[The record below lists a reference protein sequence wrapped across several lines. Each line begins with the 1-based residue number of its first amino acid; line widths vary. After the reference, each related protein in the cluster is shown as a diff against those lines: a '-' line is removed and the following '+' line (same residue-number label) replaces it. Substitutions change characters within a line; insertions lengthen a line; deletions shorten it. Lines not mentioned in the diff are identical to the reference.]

1 MCNTYVS
8 DRLKFKSSHYTPP
21 PSHNEELRYTVN
33 TFNIVHS
40 TALFC
45 DISKKILQWRIFLS
59 QGGGG
64 GLKRTGRDFQAHV

>member
-8 DRLKFKSSHYTPP
+8 DRLKFKYSHYPPP

-45 DISKKILQWRIFLS
+45 DISKKNSTVADFFVS
-59 QGGGG
+59 
-64 GLKRTGRDFQAHV
+64 GRGRGVENDRA